1 MPSPDYR
8 FSLTIKDS
16 PATFQVLAF
25 DGVEG
30 ISKPYTFTVELV
42 SEQANINLDNLL
54 IGRHSWL
61 SVTGDQV
68 FMDRFIVWSRPLT
81 PE

>member
-42 SEQANINLDNLL
+42 SEQANIILDNLL
-54 IGRHSWL
+54 NRQAFL
-61 SVTGDQV
+61 AFGDGGSGIHGQIYLYGP
-68 FMDRFIVWSRPLT
+68 DR
-81 PE
+81 

>member
-1 MPSPDYR
+1 MPSPYYR

-54 IGRHSWL
+54 NRQAFGQIYRM
-61 SVTGDQV
+61 VQTAD
-68 FMDRFIVWSRPLT
+68 T
-81 PE
+81 

>member
-54 IGRHSWL
+54 NRQAFL
-61 SVTGDQV
+61 AFGDRGLGIHGQIYRMV
-68 FMDRFIVWSRPLT
+68 QTADT
-81 PE
+81 

>member
-54 IGRHSWL
+54 NRQAFL
-61 SVTGDQV
+61 TFGDGGSGIHGQICRMV
-68 FMDRFIVWSRPLT
+68 QTADT
-81 PE
+81 

>member
-54 IGRHSWL
+54 NRQAFGQIYRM
-61 SVTGDQV
+61 VQTAD
-68 FMDRFIVWSRPLT
+68 T
-81 PE
+81 